1 MDPKPL
7 DEEVMSK
14 FEASRELEMKRKRH
28 AERDR
33 SVRLSSAL

>member
-1 MDPKPL
+1 MDPKSL

-14 FEASRELEMKRKRH
+14 FEASLELKTKRKRH
-28 AERDR
+28 AERDP